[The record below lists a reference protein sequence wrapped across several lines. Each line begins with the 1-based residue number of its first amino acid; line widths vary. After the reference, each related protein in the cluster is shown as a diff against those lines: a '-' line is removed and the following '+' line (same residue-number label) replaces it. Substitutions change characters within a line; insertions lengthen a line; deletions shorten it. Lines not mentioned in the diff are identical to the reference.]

1 MEIKLLIDGDW
12 LVYAAGFAGQKTKY
26 FAPQLGNEEFDN
38 MTEVKNEAKAQ
49 NDGVPDTGAVYS
61 RTIVDPLGH
70 ILHSAKNML
79 NGAIEKAEEKFDG
92 HTVTPVVY
100 VDGDGNFRNRI
111 ATIRPYKG
119 NRVSAKPVAFVDI
132 KDYLVD
138 QWGAQIVYDQ
148 ESDDQMAIDS
158 GLYEFP
164 VICSVD
170 KDMLQVPGWHLNPN
184 KGWKRI
190 SGAEGLLRLYV
201 QAAQGD
207 ATDNIGGAY
216 KVGPKKAQAVFF
228 PLKGTN
234 ELVLWEALVEVY
246 DETIEKY
253 GVDTYFGLTA
263 EEAALEN
270 MRLVYLRRTEGEIW
284 VPPSER

>member
-79 NGAIEKAEEKFDG
+79 NGAIEKAEEKFGNG
-92 HTVTPVVY
+92 HTVTPIVY

-164 VICSVD
+164 VIWYRDGTSTLTRAGSASQEPRDYYDSTCRLHKETQQTTS
-170 KDMLQVPGWHLNPN
+170 
-184 KGWKRI
+184 
-190 SGAEGLLRLYV
+190 AEPTR
-201 QAAQGD
+201 
-207 ATDNIGGAY
+207 
-216 KVGPKKAQAVFF
+216 
-228 PLKGTN
+228 
-234 ELVLWEALVEVY
+234 
-246 DETIEKY
+246 
-253 GVDTYFGLTA
+253 
-263 EEAALEN
+263 
-270 MRLVYLRRTEGEIW
+270 
-284 VPPSER
+284 